1 MENMNVTGW
10 TFDEGLKV
18 AVGDVPGLQVDL
30 QGQQEGEEE
39 LVILIQASSCISKRL
54 VGQKLNDVEDPFR
67 GDLGLGGFLHGW
79 VEDAQELAEGGLVH
93 DVDQAHLHYEEVQ
106 DAAPCGHRTV
116 LLPGQID
123 LHLGIG
129 CHL

>member
-67 GDLGLGGFLHGW
+67 GDLGLGGFLHWG
-79 VEDAQELAEGGLVH
+79 VEDTQELM
-93 DVDQAHLHYEEVQ
+93 
-106 DAAPCGHRTV
+106 
-116 LLPGQID
+116 
-123 LHLGIG
+123 
-129 CHL
+129 